1 MNHEITKVML
11 YYAYGS
17 NMERVWFKKRC
28 PGAKFMSPAK
38 LWDYDITFVRGSPM
52 WGGGTADLKPAPG
65 RVVEG
70 VLWKIGEQDLKVL
83 DEHEGVPSEYIR
95 KTVTVETK
103 DGQRLQAYAYF
114 ATQPGG
120 YRAPSKRYMRLLIQ
134 GAEEHGLSD
143 EYVMRLEAIKT
154 SG

>member
-1 MNHEITKVML
+1 ML
-11 YYAYGS
+11 YFAYGS

-28 PGAKFMSPAK
+28 PGAKFASAAK
-38 LWDYDITFVRGSPM
+38 LQDCDITFARSSAM

-70 VLWKIGEQDLKVL
+70 VLWEIAEQDLKIL
-83 DEHEGVPSEYIR
+83 DQYEGVPSDYVR

-103 DGQRLQAYAYF
+103 DGKKVQACAYF
-114 ATQPGG
+114 VTHPGG
-120 YRAPSKRYMRLLIQ
+120 YRPPSKRYMRLLLQ

-154 SG
+154 VG